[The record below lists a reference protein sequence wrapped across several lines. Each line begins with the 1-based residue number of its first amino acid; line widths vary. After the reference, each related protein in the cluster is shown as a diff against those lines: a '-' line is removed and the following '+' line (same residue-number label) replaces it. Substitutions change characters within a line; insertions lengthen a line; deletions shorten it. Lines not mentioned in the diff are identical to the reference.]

1 MARLTKLDPTGESV
15 LRRIA
20 TSPESPLENNSRLTK
35 LSKENS
41 IRPRTCTNHGG
52 RGIDSRPR
60 HERTAGFVRRYRN
73 AFHGSEAAV
82 RTVLQDLEM
91 LPQDVAHEG
100 RGTCQKGFLAH
111 GTNLFA
117 GHVLPWLHRHTLQRE
132 FTDGPV
138 QPVGDSCFRPL
149 PRVWKTEEESETLR

>member
-1 MARLTKLDPTGESV
+1 MARLTKLDTTESA
-15 LRRIA
+15 LRRSAASIA
-20 TSPESPLENNSRLTK
+20 RAREVAEASPEAGEFHSTSHVVNYGGGGGWGYRSSPE
-35 LSKENS
+35 
-41 IRPRTCTNHGG
+41 
-52 RGIDSRPR
+52 
-60 HERTAGFVRRYRN
+60 AGFGFAVRLAISES
-73 AFHGSEAAV
+73 AFHGSLKEAV

-117 GHVLPWLHRHTLQRE
+117 GHVLPGLHRHTLQRE

-149 PRVWKTEEESETLR
+149 PRVWKTEEERLR